1 MKYTKTTAIAALILF
16 GVGGASAQSLGDYAR
31 AIRKNKTEPT
41 TASRHFDNDNL
52 PVNDALS
59 VVGPV
64 PDKDAA
70 SAPAPAA
77 TPAANASDRQKATDE
92 LQQKM
97 DKQKSKVDA
106 LNHELD
112 LDQRELRLRAAA
124 LFADPA
130 SRLRNPT
137 QWDNDDAKLRTDSEE
152 KQKALDAAKQE
163 LDQIQEQAHKAG
175 VDEKA
180 ASDKDSA
187 KDKDQDKDK
196 GKDKQ

>member
-16 GVGGASAQSLGDYAR
+16 GSAAHPLSPLGLRA

-77 TPAANASDRQKATDE
+77 TPAQTHPTARKRPTSYSRRWTSRKA
-92 LQQKM
+92 
-97 DKQKSKVDA
+97 KSM
-106 LNHELD
+106 L
-112 LDQRELRLRAAA
+112 
-124 LFADPA
+124 
-130 SRLRNPT
+130 
-137 QWDNDDAKLRTDSEE
+137 
-152 KQKALDAAKQE
+152 
-163 LDQIQEQAHKAG
+163 
-175 VDEKA
+175 
-180 ASDKDSA
+180 
-187 KDKDQDKDK
+187 
-196 GKDKQ
+196 